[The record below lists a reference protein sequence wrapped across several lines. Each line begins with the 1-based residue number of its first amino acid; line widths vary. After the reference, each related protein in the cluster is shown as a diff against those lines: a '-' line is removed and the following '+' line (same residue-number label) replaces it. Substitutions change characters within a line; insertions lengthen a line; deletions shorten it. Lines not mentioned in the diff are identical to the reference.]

1 MVLLGAVLSG
11 ALEVIVGC
19 RMYCAGEEFLNLVC
33 VCLYW
38 DGLSFEGIGEPVYFG
53 RVSDDECFK
62 GIPEGFLDFRS
73 LGAVGVEGY
82 FRWEDSAAGNFVIVV
97 FCNREVV
104 DNRL

>member
-1 MVLLGAVLSG
+1 MQVGLEDSESFLGGVVGGGLRWVALLGAVWSG

-19 RMYCAGEEFLNLVC
+19 RVYCAGEEFLNLVC

-62 GIPEGFLDFRS
+62 GITESFLDFRG
-73 LGAVGVEGY
+73 LEAVGVEGQP
-82 FRWEDSAAGNFVIVV
+82 
-97 FCNREVV
+97 
-104 DNRL
+104 